1 MKMYGTWCLQ
11 PRPFSVI
18 GKQGPT
24 VPKEHK
30 RKGALVEGPQSAD
43 GVGGRDW
50 ANEGGPLLG
59 KMWED
64 RAAALE
70 WITAVSTSIFTG
82 LLPVCPC
89 LCKDISHTGFG
100 INFIPLWS
108 HFNLILFAFT
118 SSVWTLLW
126 GTLFH
131 QGYASSLVAELGCQ
145 FSLLSLS
152 PGLVPNTGWLGPS
165 LSSSSH

>member
-1 MKMYGTWCLQ
+1 MRNL
-11 PRPFSVI
+11 I
-18 GKQGPT
+18 
-24 VPKEHK
+24 
-30 RKGALVEGPQSAD
+30 L
-43 GVGGRDW
+43 
-50 ANEGGPLLG
+50 PLAGFWGHWESLAFFFFLNMPPN
-59 KMWED
+59 MWD
-64 RAAALE
+64 LSSPARYQTHALE
-70 WITAVSTSIFTG
+70 AWRLNHRTTREAQPLVFSAHGYITAVSTSIFTG